1 MNNQVKH
8 FVIDDEFE
16 ITERMLELNAL
27 NPERSV
33 LAVGYY
39 ETIISI
45 VNDLLKCSDDLFM
58 IEAEI
63 MPPEFDGYEE
73 GFYCEVSDD
82 EVFVGRT
89 HWEGQDKMKIFEA
102 DITFCEEDFVDD
114 YVVRNGVDGL
124 VVVVGEVLVRE
135 GGGVAGHLTLGE
147 QPGEESLAVE
157 VLHLGIEPFQVRPH
171 LAELVV
177 AQVRFHEL
185 DERGLLPDGAVVA
198 DVVHQVLVAE
208 LLAELPEV
216 GVGGAGHRCGDTAL
230 VASEGLVLDLVV
242 QVQPFVHGVEAA
254 GRELELPGLV

>member
-16 ITERMLELNAL
+16 ITERMLELHAL

-45 VNDLLKCSDDLFM
+45 ANDLLKCSDDLFM

-82 EVFVGRT
+82 EIWVGRT

-124 VVVVGEVLVRE
+124 VVFGFDDVCEDDE
-135 GGGVAGHLTLGE
+135 D
-147 QPGEESLAVE
+147 EEC
-157 VLHLGIEPFQVRPH
+157 
-171 LAELVV
+171 
-177 AQVRFHEL
+177 
-185 DERGLLPDGAVVA
+185 DDDA
-198 DVVHQVLVAE
+198 DVNICWDENHCGFCCCFDDEYGHHTFEYRTNRRLSDDDAWDIITE
-208 LLAELPEV
+208 RFDFEEV
-216 GVGGAGHRCGDTAL
+216 
-230 VASEGLVLDLVV
+230 
-242 QVQPFVHGVEAA
+242 
-254 GRELELPGLV
+254 